1 MGVIILE
8 SELIKIAVSQGLWA
22 TLAVVLILYILKA
35 QEKRDQKQA
44 ERETKYQEII
54 KNLSHQLNIV
64 TDLKQDIKDIKNH
77 IISSK

>member
-1 MGVIILE
+1 ME